1 MNDAIHD
8 MSPRNLPEGAE
19 IGKQV
24 SLPQTRHCA
33 GAGHE
38 INLGSPLMNRRD
50 FLHSSTAASAL
61 AAFSIKTSG
70 AEKSGRRYRTAIVGC
85 GWWGGNILGEAMA
98 SGQCEVVGLCDVDE
112 RQLDATAVKVA
123 GVSSDTPRRYRD
135 YRELLA
141 KEKPEI
147 VIVATPDHWHALPTI
162 AAVNAGAHVFV
173 EKPIAHTI
181 GEGQAMLRAA
191 RNANRV
197 VQVGTHRRTS
207 AHTVSAREFIRSGK
221 VGAIGMMRCF
231 VNSGGAG
238 PEQPLPTQPIPAGL
252 DWDAWCGPAPV
263 RPFNGTANNRGIHPR
278 GFRQYLDYANGT
290 LGDWGI
296 HWFDQLLWITDEKW
310 PRRVFS
316 TGGRPVKGPSVLTPN
331 EQTTDA
337 PDHQLV
343 TFEFEKFSVAW
354 ESRAFA
360 GNPVDK
366 GESVGCY
373 FYGTKGVFRLGW
385 RGGWTFHPVNEKEPV
400 LHEEAKL
407 HKPDDQN
414 IRELWADFLD
424 AIRTG
429 RRPISDIE
437 EGHRATNCSLLGM
450 LSLKLGRSVEWDG
463 AKETIVG
470 DPEANKLLRRA
481 YRKGWEYPV

>member
-1 MNDAIHD
+1 
-8 MSPRNLPEGAE
+8 
-19 IGKQV
+19 
-24 SLPQTRHCA
+24 
-33 GAGHE
+33 
-38 INLGSPLMNRRD
+38 MNRRL
-50 FLHSSTAASAL
+50 FLHSTAAAGTL

-70 AEKSGRRYRTAIVGC
+70 AEKSGRKYRTAIVGC

-98 SGQCEVVGLCDVDE
+98 SGHCEVVGLCDVDE
-112 RQLDATAVKVA
+112 RQIDATAKNV
-123 GVSSDTPRRYRD
+123 GQVSRDTPRRYRD
-135 YRELLA
+135 YRDLLA

-162 AAVNAGAHVFV
+162 AAVKAGAHVYV
-173 EKPIAHTI
+173 ETPIAHTI
-181 GEGQAMLRAA
+181 GEGTAMVRAA

-207 AHTVSAREFIRSGK
+207 PHSISAREFIRSGK
-221 VGAIGMMRCF
+221 AGQIGMMRCF
-231 VNSGGAG
+231 VNSAGSG
-238 PEQPLPTQPIPAGL
+238 PEQPLPTQPIPPGL
-252 DWDAWCGPAPV
+252 DWDAWCGPAPL

-296 HWFDQLLWITDEKW
+296 HWFDQILWITGEKW
-310 PRRVFS
+310 PKRVFS
-316 TGGRPVKGPSVLTPN
+316 TGGRPVKGPPVLTPN

-343 TFEFEKFSVAW
+343 NFEFEKFSVAW

-366 GESVGCY
+366 GENVGCY
-373 FYGTKGVFRLGW
+373 FYGTKGIFRLGW
-385 RGGWTFHPVNEKEPV
+385 RGGWSFHPTDEKEPV
-400 LHEEAKL
+400 LQEAAKL
-407 HKPDDQN
+407 NKPDDQN
-414 IRELWADFLD
+414 IRELWADFLG
-424 AIRTG
+424 AIKSG
-429 RRPISDIE
+429 RRPISDVE
-437 EGHRATNCSLLGM
+437 EGHHSTNCSLLGM

-463 AKETIVG
+463 AKETIVN

-481 YRKGWEYPV
+481 YRKGWEYPT